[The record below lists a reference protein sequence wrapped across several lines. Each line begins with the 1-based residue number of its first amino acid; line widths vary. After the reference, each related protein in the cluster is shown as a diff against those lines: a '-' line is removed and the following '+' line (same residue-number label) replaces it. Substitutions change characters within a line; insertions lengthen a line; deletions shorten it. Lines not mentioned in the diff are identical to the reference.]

1 MMSRRD
7 AIAVLASTVA
17 LPFSGCSREGSS
29 APAAAAEADALAL
42 LDQFA
47 ENLLRLVPEGAT
59 SLGVDTGPRAAL
71 RSWLTDR
78 STQGQDGIAN
88 QVRADVAR
96 ANAFDTSRLSY
107 TTRTSV
113 DVVRSAY

>member
-29 APAAAAEADALAL
+29 APAEAAVAAADADALAL
-42 LDQFA
+42 LDQCA

-59 SLGVDTGPRAAL
+59 SLGVDTGARAAL
-71 RSWLTDR
+71 RSRLTDR
-78 STQGQDGIAN
+78 SAQGQAGIAD

-96 ANAFDTSRLSY
+96 ANAVDTSRL
-107 TTRTSV
+107 
-113 DVVRSAY
+113 